1 MLVFRLVGLKL
12 WFEVFYLRL
21 LCLDFSGL
29 LYSVAAPTHPLTQQP
44 FFFLPLIMEPYCFCC
59 KNTAIE
65 DIYAIGSGKENINK
79 VCVA

>member
-29 LYSVAAPTHPLTQQP
+29 LYSVAAPTHSAAV
-44 FFFLPLIMEPYCFCC
+44 FFLPLIMEPYFFCC

-65 DIYAIGSGKENINK
+65 DMYAYRLRKGGHK
-79 VCVA
+79 